1 VHVGVAVDRRERELL
16 HLQRVH
22 LPVQQVVGEEEAPR
36 DRKQRHVLAVPH
48 LLGELEAVGAG
59 GDDDR
64 VGLEVAVVGLDR
76 EPVVPLVDVL
86 DRGAEVDADTVL
98 LARAASTND
107 FATAP

>member
-1 VHVGVAVDRRERELL
+1 
-16 HLQRVH
+16 
-22 LPVQQVVGEEEAPR
+22 
-36 DRKQRHVLAVPH
+36 
-48 LLGELEAVGAG
+48 VGAG

-98 LARAASTND
+98 LAGGVDERLRDRAVVDDIAVRCLERLERRGRVAALD
-107 FATAP
+107 DLRL